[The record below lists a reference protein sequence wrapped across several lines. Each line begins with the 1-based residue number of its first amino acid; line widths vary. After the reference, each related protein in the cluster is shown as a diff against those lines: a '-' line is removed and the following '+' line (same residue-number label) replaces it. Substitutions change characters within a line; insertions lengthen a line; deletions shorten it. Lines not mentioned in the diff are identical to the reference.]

1 MEAGRVLPAYSAGR
15 IVMSGVLS
23 WAPPPKTAQHASDNF
38 ARSSAQAKYYTVYFL
53 SRSLFLV
60 RLS

>member
-1 MEAGRVLPAYSAGR
+1 MGAGRVLLAYSAGR

-38 ARSSAQAKYYTVYFL
+38 ARSSAQAKYIIPFIFL
-53 SRSLFLV
+53 AVVCF
-60 RLS
+60 